1 MVYFLDYTLGCAWW
15 VMVLYLVQL
24 FAVLVVRGKP
34 YGAEQVVAAV
44 LGSGG
49 CSGWLAPLLAFTWSL
64 VRTHSNISPAA
75 HNRSITTAIASLF
88 PSAQPFERS
97 FFL

>member
-34 YGAEQVVAAV
+34 YGAEQV
-44 LGSGG
+44 
-49 CSGWLAPLLAFTWSL
+49 GWLVGNVKEETFICVEFHAGKIDKYLSSQGFTTVDLW
-64 VRTHSNISPAA
+64 
-75 HNRSITTAIASLF
+75 
-88 PSAQPFERS
+88 
-97 FFL
+97 